1 MDGRRLVL
9 ARDMTAQVNNAGH
22 ALLTAATPSPPH
34 HSNINT
40 TIHTITTTTT
50 SAHLPERG
58 LWSHSPQRGLSLP
71 TVVQAVVGLEGHRE
85 GVRVRPPRALAWM
98 CVACTV
104 AQQPRQHDNRQPRQH
119 ARRPR
124 EHTKRTSRHTKQVVT
139 RAPTLITG

>member
-9 ARDMTAQVNNAGH
+9 ARDMTAQVNNTGH

-34 HSNINT
+34 HNNINT

-58 LWSHSPQRGLSLP
+58 LWSHFPQRGLSL
-71 TVVQAVVGLEGHRE
+71 TTAVVGLEGHRE
-85 GVRVRPPRALAWM
+85 GVRFRPPHALAWM

-104 AQQPRQHDNRQPRQH
+104 AREPRQH